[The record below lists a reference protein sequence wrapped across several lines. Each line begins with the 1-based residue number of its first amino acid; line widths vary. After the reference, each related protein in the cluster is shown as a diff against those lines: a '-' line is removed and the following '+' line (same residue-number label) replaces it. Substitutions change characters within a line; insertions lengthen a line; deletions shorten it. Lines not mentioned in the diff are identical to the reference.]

1 MSRASLYLASA
12 VVGAILAPAAAA
24 YAAEDVWNFSGP
36 QGVIGLSETVLSTP
50 DNEAETI
57 TGFTTLGTP
66 DILFQKN
73 LGGLEVGIGETD
85 DPSGL
90 NEITAGNFVQI
101 DLSKLTAG
109 QLLSLSFGASSDSVD
124 FNGNPERW
132 GLALSNTSGI
142 EGTVVQTGNADFPT
156 VATIDAAGFRFL
168 DVTDVTSGPGNGIL
182 LREIDAAALPV
193 GVPEPSTWAT
203 MVAAL
208 ASLGSILW
216 LRRRRS

>member
-1 MSRASLYLASA
+1 MSRYHLAAISF
-12 VVGAILAPAAAA
+12 GAIFGLIGPAW
-24 YAAEDVWNFSGP
+24 AAEEVWNFAGP
-36 QGVIGLSETVLSTP
+36 QGVVGLSETVLSTP
-50 DNEAETI
+50 DNEAETV
-57 TGFTTLGTP
+57 TGFTTTGTP

-73 LGGLEVGIGETD
+73 LGGLEVGLGETD

-124 FNGNPERW
+124 FNGNPEKW
-132 GLALSNTSGI
+132 GLALSNTSGV
-142 EGTVVQTGNADFPT
+142 EGTVTQTGNADFPT

-203 MVAAL
+203 LLAAL
-208 ASLGSILW
+208 GALGSILW
-216 LRRRRS
+216 LRSRGRA